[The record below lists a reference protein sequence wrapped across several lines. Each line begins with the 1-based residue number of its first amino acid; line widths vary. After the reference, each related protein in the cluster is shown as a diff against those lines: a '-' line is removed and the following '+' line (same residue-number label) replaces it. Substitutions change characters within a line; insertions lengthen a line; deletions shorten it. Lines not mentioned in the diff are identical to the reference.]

1 MGASPQQKAME
12 AAKQSVESAQ
22 AQQQDLYRDVKGSAR
37 RYGDKTMGQ
46 LGKLEKAAGKT
57 LPEYIK
63 AVNKQFGKIPTIK
76 ATQKKYEQAL
86 SGFDPSLIGSASD
99 ERLRQSLTQSAQ
111 QYAQGIG
118 DVAGQVSGRLY
129 ETLGAPQAVF
139 EDLASSAATNVQLD
153 PMAMM
158 MATRPKTIR
167 SDVSSM
173 KNLYT
178 YNV

>member
-1 MGASPQQKAME
+1 
-12 AAKQSVESAQ
+12 
-22 AQQQDLYRDVKGSAR
+22 
-37 RYGDKTMGQ
+37 MGQ

-139 EDLASSAATNVQLD
+139 EDLTSSAATNLQRD
-153 PMAMM
+153 PLAMM
-158 MATRPKTIR
+158 MATKPKTIR
-167 SDVSSM
+167 SDVGSM
-173 KNLYT
+173 KDLYT
-178 YNV
+178 YNI

>member
-1 MGASPQQKAME
+1 LKKLP
-12 AAKQSVESAQ
+12 
-22 AQQQDLYRDVKGSAR
+22 VKLSL
-37 RYGDKTMGQ
+37 K
-46 LGKLEKAAGKT
+46 
-57 LPEYIK
+57 YIK
-63 AVNKQFGKIPTIK
+63 AVNKQFGNIPTIE
-76 ATQKKYEQAL
+76 ATQQKYERAL

-167 SDVSSM
+167 SDVGSM

>member
-1 MGASPQQKAME
+1 MGASPQQRAME
-12 AAKQSVESAQ
+12 AAQDSVEAALS
-22 AQQQDLYRDVKGSAR
+22 QQRKLYRDVKGSAR
-37 RYGDKTMGQ
+37 RYGNKTMGQ
-46 LGKLEKAAGKT
+46 LDKLEKAAGQT
-57 LPEYIK
+57 LPKYIK
-63 AVNKQFGKIPTIK
+63 AVNKQFGNIPTIE
-76 ATQKKYEQAL
+76 ATQQKYEQAL

-167 SDVSSM
+167 SDVGSM